1 MRPNPSSQESEAA
14 IQVPSQPGQANSET
28 LSPNK
33 TRQSKNAE
41 KQKAIPGSLR
51 DGEREKTTGINT
63 RYGKRGHLKGK
74 WYLIIMVTNAHIVLA
89 LCQALQKHLIPIPT
103 LGCGHN
109 KERRH
114 AAIKQLSQYSKA
126 EAFNC
131 STLPSMCVA
140 KCACEQEKGRK
151 REDTQRRASESMC
164 TGEGRLSPLS
174 DFTD

>member
-51 DGEREKTTGINT
+51 DGEREKTAGINT

-74 WYLIIMVTNAHIVLA
+74 WYLIIMVTNAHIVSPVPSSP
-89 LCQALQKHLIPIPT
+89 K
-103 LGCGHN
+103 
-109 KERRH
+109 
-114 AAIKQLSQYSKA
+114 
-126 EAFNC
+126 AFN
-131 STLPSMCVA
+131 SHSHSGMWAQQGT
-140 KCACEQEKGRK
+140 ETGRY
-151 REDTQRRASESMC
+151 
-164 TGEGRLSPLS
+164 
-174 DFTD
+174 